1 MSTLLKL
8 SLLFVIFMLQSA
20 SLSGR
25 TIPRKAGG
33 LGRLGPPQR
42 KTNFISDTNSKSCG
56 RVSVYC
62 LGSGINLPALR
73 AHVFRRSF
81 AKSMEDPISGLKLD
95 RTESD
100 EFLHISNEPIL
111 IPSQLPLVGRQSFA
125 ISENYWIETNE
136 GDMSKENELAVAQ
149 AEETLLLASQ
159 DIVR

>member
-1 MSTLLKL
+1 MQMFYTL
-8 SLLFVIFMLQSA
+8 SLLSIVLFLQVA

-25 TIPRKAGG
+25 PIPRKPGS

-42 KTNFISDTNSKSCG
+42 KTNLIPDANSKSCG

-62 LGSGINLPALR
+62 LGSAINLPALR

-81 AKSMEDPISGLKLD
+81 ANSIEDPISGLKLD

-111 IPSQLPLVGRQSFA
+111 MPSQLQLVGRQSFA
-125 ISENYWIETNE
+125 ISENYWV
-136 GDMSKENELAVAQ
+136 DMNDDNMSEEDQQAVAQ
-149 AEETLLLASQ
+149 AEERLLLASQ